1 MQIYVANIVGNIRR
15 EAKRYDMVYAVTTT
29 MRDKCPSR
37 CGVSRDS
44 LYVDLLYSQSYHK
57 RWRIVSMDIIKVFGA
72 NLRKYRTKKG
82 LSQEQFAEICGLHR
96 TYISDIECFQ
106 RNVSLENVQ
115 RIADALGIESYKLLQ
130 EE

>member
-1 MQIYVANIVGNIRR
+1 MSI
-15 EAKRYDMVYAVTTT
+15 
-29 MRDKCPSR
+29 
-37 CGVSRDS
+37 
-44 LYVDLLYSQSYHK
+44 
-57 RWRIVSMDIIKVFGA
+57 DIIKVFGA